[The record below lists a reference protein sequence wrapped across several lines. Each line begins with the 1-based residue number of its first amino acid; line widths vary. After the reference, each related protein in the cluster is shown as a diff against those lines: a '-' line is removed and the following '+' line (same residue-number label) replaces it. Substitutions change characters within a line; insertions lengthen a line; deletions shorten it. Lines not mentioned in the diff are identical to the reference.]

1 MMKPEGRGEWTHKLC
16 DLGIPGGCVIA
27 TYQPRGLLVW
37 FDLDIRKH
45 HSFNWMFGRWTF
57 IFIFHPCYDPDG
69 QGQTGNQLAAGHI
82 MYWSSKYWRVP
93 RCPSQFWV
101 SRLWPAPL
109 PNVFGS
115 TICVLPMWQICPWN
129 LITSLPF
136 LRLYCTWGVSGK
148 VSMNLVV
155 ALPYQSRPQAF

>member
-69 QGQTGNQLAAGHI
+69 QGQTGNQLAAGNI

-109 PNVFGS
+109 PNVFGMRS
-115 TICVLPMWQICPWN
+115 IPSLWGSHTSYILCSGQFI
-129 LITSLPF
+129 LIRQTNPLTLKQHC
-136 LRLYCTWGVSGK
+136 LRNSFSK
-148 VSMNLVV
+148 EI
-155 ALPYQSRPQAF
+155 